1 MKLYRAGESRRR
13 DWQLINRRQETRLG
27 RELARG
33 FGPDQADQLM
43 CCVFSRSSVGGTGCQ
58 CSNHCC
64 SLEYILW
71 TVSNVLL
78 NVRKATKLHN
88 TQHSY
93 CVIFF
98 VKIFICLWVSLK
110 ILQAKF
116 RLLFRIKVL
125 AVLAVLPG
133 LAVSLSH
140 SQPLSSHTHTQS
152 VSCQQSC
159 CHVITK
165 WQKVNRGPSERNF
178 PEICSIRPPW
188 TYLPLF
194 W

>member
-98 VKIFICLWVSLK
+98 VKIFISLWVSLK

-116 RLLFRIKVL
+116 PFV
-125 AVLAVLPG
+125 
-133 LAVSLSH
+133 VSYK
-140 SQPLSSHTHTQS
+140 S
-152 VSCQQSC
+152 VSCVGC
-159 CHVITK
+159 VA
-165 WQKVNRGPSERNF
+165 WARGESV
-178 PEICSIRPPW
+178 S
-188 TYLPLF
+188 LAAPLF
-194 W
+194 SYSYTECFLSAVLLPRDN